1 MLWQHVRND
10 CRDNYR
16 NKSRFQRMAS
26 SLCYSTIGSK
36 TPASSG
42 VAPQRAGSTRYRASV
57 LYPARM
63 YELRSVL
70 TAILPLQTM
79 RWVPHYPH
87 FSSLFI
93 FYENR
98 WFDINLCQILIEFRW
113 CETLSRSVQTSCT
126 FALSPCVYGFAYTTL
141 RACWPHSEALF
152 CSFSCRK
159 MRLKKPVLQTKAA
172 FKLNLLINFLDK
184 EERVFTKKIKWK

>member
-16 NKSRFQRMAS
+16 NKSRFQRMVS
-26 SLCYSTIGSK
+26 QLRCLTIGTK
-36 TPASSG
+36 TPVSSG

-63 YELRSVL
+63 HRATLCTDRH
-70 TAILPLQTM
+70 TAASDNAMGAPLSA
-79 RWVPHYPH
+79 
-87 FSSLFI
+87 FFFAFI
-93 FYENR
+93 FWR
-98 WFDINLCQILIEFRW
+98 KLWFDINLCQILIEFRW

-159 MRLKKPVLQTKAA
+159 MRSKNLSCRQKPPS
-172 FKLNLLINFLDK
+172 N
-184 EERVFTKKIKWK
+184 

>member
-1 MLWQHVRND
+1 
-10 CRDNYR
+10 
-16 NKSRFQRMAS
+16 MAS
-26 SLCYSTIGSK
+26 SLRYSTIGPR
-36 TPASSG
+36 TPVSSG
-42 VAPQRAGSTRYRASV
+42 VAPQRADSTRYRASV
-57 LYPARM
+57 LDPARM

-70 TAILPLQTM
+70 TAILPRLTM
-79 RWVPHYPH
+79 QWVPHNLH
-87 FSSLFI
+87 FSSAVI

-98 WFDINLCQILIEFRW
+98 WFDINLCQIDIEFRW

-159 MRLKKPVLQTKAA
+159 MRFKKPVLQTKTA
-172 FKLNLLINFLDK
+172 FKLN
-184 EERVFTKKIKWK
+184 

>member
-1 MLWQHVRND
+1 MLWQHARNH

-16 NKSRFQRMAS
+16 NKSRFQRMVS
-26 SLCYSTIGSK
+26 QLRCLTIGTK
-36 TPASSG
+36 TPVSSG
-42 VAPQRAGSTRYRASV
+42 VAPQRADSTRYRASV
-57 LYPARM
+57 VDPARM
-63 YELRSVL
+63 HRATLCTNRH
-70 TAILPLQTM
+70 TAASDNAMGAPLSA
-79 RWVPHYPH
+79 
-87 FSSLFI
+87 FFFAFI

-98 WFDINLCQILIEFRW
+98 WFDINLCQIDIEFRW

-159 MRLKKPVLQTKAA
+159 MRFKKPVLQTKTA
-172 FKLNLLINFLDK
+172 FKLN
-184 EERVFTKKIKWK
+184 